1 MEGSGLSLGLI
12 ALIGGIVT
20 VAIRPVSP
28 AQGAACV
35 SSFANRTTAD
45 GLGNNTVRGVYA
57 DGSNVYAAT
66 NAGLGI
72 STDDGATFTNKTP
85 ADGLGNNTVRGVYAD
100 GSNVYAATDGGLSI
114 SEDCASSST
123 TTSNSDSPGSPW
135 IYLCV
140 AGSAGRLVKGTVVHH
155 GSFAIAPN
163 TPYNLSLQRQD
174 ARVSTGTVLAT
185 GVTSAGGHLEGL
197 TQLGPLLPG
206 SYKIVMTG
214 YHALGY
220 PLVLTNHISVD
231 SSGKFVS
238 VSAESQQPFLN

>member
-1 MEGSGLSLGLI
+1 ML
-12 ALIGGIVT
+12 
-20 VAIRPVSP
+20 
-28 AQGAACV
+28 
-35 SSFANRTTAD
+35 
-45 GLGNNTVRGVYA
+45 GVYA

-66 NAGLGI
+66 V
-72 STDDGATFTNKTP
+72 D
-85 ADGLGNNTVRGVYAD
+85 
-100 GSNVYAATDGGLSI
+100 GLSI

-123 TTSNSDSPGSPW
+123 TTSNSDSPGSPG
-135 IYLCV
+135 IYLYV
-140 AGSAGRLVKGTVVHH
+140 AGSAGRLVEGTVVHH